1 MLFRMTRAPVA
12 VTIFTCE
19 DVKKKQLDGEN
30 ISNVHTAWKNTD
42 LKFKH

>member
-1 MLFRMTRAPVA
+1 MLFRMTRAPVG

-30 ISNVHTAWKNTD
+30 ISNYTLHGK
-42 LKFKH
+42 LLI